1 MSTLID
7 LFWIVADLVV
17 AAANGLN
24 LLPVALIAL
33 MVGLVQANKSGYLLK
48 SLLATGL
55 GLIINALMPLT
66 QGLTPVLP
74 DLLAIETQIQ
84 MAIMYTVAFVIIRV
98 MCVVKNTL
106 SLTPRRKI
114 KA

>member
-7 LFWIVADLVV
+7 LFWIASDLIV
-17 AAANGLN
+17 AAANGLH
-24 LLPVALIAL
+24 LLPLALIAFL
-33 MVGLVQANKSGYLLK
+33 IGLVQARKGHYLLK

-55 GLIINALMPLT
+55 GLIANAVMPLT

-84 MAIMYTVAFVIIRV
+84 AAVMLAVAFVIIRV
-98 MCVVKNTL
+98 MCVVKNTI

-114 KA
+114 KV